1 MTHPFVLS
9 DRDKGVYL
17 VSRVEACADNED
29 DNLANVIDQGGVG
42 GHCQGQVP
50 NSLADAGLVQPRIP
64 WAHQGTIVSHG
75 HEGIKVAGN
84 AFAHV
89 VIKRFLFRREI
100 GRRDK
105 RQAHE
110 LSSGWTRATRRR
122 CRRMARNYSLM
133 KAGKTG
139 PITLW

>member
-1 MTHPFVLS
+1 M
-9 DRDKGVYL
+9 
-17 VSRVEACADNED
+17 
-29 DNLANVIDQGGVG
+29 
-42 GHCQGQVP
+42 
-50 NSLADAGLVQPRIP
+50 QPRIP
-64 WAHQGTIVSHG
+64 WAHQSTIVSHG
-75 HEGIKVAGN
+75 LESIKVTGN

-110 LSSGWTRATRRR
+110 LSSGWSRAARRHRRR
-122 CRRMARNYSLM
+122 MERNYSLM

-139 PITLW
+139 PFH